1 MDPRRAKT
9 ANTLPGLKERGDEND
24 GRLWAITFRCEH
36 RICESCFR
44 EVVMQRCEAIEI
56 IWRAQPHWQDTDAF
70 MLCVFFPYLHS
81 HLARPQTW

>member
-44 EVVMQRCEAIEI
+44 EVVMQCCEAIEI
-56 IWRAQPHWQDTDAF
+56 I
-70 MLCVFFPYLHS
+70 
-81 HLARPQTW
+81 